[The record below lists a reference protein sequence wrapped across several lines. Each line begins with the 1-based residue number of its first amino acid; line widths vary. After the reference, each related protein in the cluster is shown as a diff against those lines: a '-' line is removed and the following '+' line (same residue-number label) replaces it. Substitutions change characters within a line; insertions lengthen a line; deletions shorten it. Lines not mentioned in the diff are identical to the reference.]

1 MARPRSGENGELKI
15 QYQRDKNG
23 NVYAYTNTSYME
35 NGEKRNKRT
44 YLGRV
49 DPETGG
55 ILPRVPGRS
64 KEEKEAKKAESA
76 IKELDRLHYADYG
89 GVHFLDQVQRRVG
102 VGECLARAFG
112 TSSRKILACSIALC
126 LADGG
131 SFCDIGDVAETTWL
145 TEYYGLKTSFDS
157 GTLSKLTNKI
167 GMSMDNID
175 EYYRHRVAG
184 SRGVIAWD
192 TTTKGTN
199 TEMDGFADWVVGN
212 KDGEDIRQ
220 VKVGVAT
227 DMRGVPLME
236 RHFPGTLSDMDTVRY
251 MIEDLRRFG
260 REDAV
265 LVMDRGFA
273 SGVNIKDLVDLG
285 ASFVVPAVDTWAGIK
300 NAITEMRNNRLGRDE
315 VFEGH
320 AYRVW
325 ETELAFEEHP
335 VRRVVDGR
343 KAQSIV
349 LPDSDGEDS
358 GTRVK
363 AFVVYDSKKYSDENQ
378 SMVVL
383 MDDLMKRATEIDA
396 KDPVKAFRKMAG
408 RSFGLFDV
416 VADGRKAVVRP
427 RVKTVSGRRNKM
439 GYFVMLCS
447 DDMTWESMMAAYDAR
462 RLTEQEFDED
472 KGTDRRFRTGNRQTM
487 EGRMFIRHISTTLKC
502 EIRATMREAGLDR
515 RMPAQSAINR
525 ANAISGICS
534 DGVCSIRNVTKNART
549 IYELFGFELPT
560 TIERGVMICD
570 VEKL

>member
-64 KEEKEAKKAESA
+64 KEEKEAKKAEST

-112 TSSRKILACSIALC
+112 TSSKKILACSIALC

-157 GTLSKLTNKI
+157 GTLSKLTKSI

-175 EYYRHRVAG
+175 EYYRYRVAG

-273 SGVNIKDLVDLG
+273 SGANIKDLVDLG

-349 LPDSDGEDS
+349 LPGSDGEDED
-358 GTRVK
+358 TRVK

-378 SMVVL
+378 SMMVL

-408 RSFGLFDV
+408 KSFSLFDV
-416 VADGRKAVVRP
+416 VADGRRAVVRP